1 MNSGEPDGGYLKNI
15 ATKNISIFLQHREI
29 IHILRFIFFRIT
41 MVSAGVLY
49 HTVAFKHP
57 FQIYSNLSAKGIEF
71 ISVLDLEKMLWETQI
86 SG

>member
-1 MNSGEPDGGYLKNI
+1 
-15 ATKNISIFLQHREI
+15 
-29 IHILRFIFFRIT
+29 

>member
-1 MNSGEPDGGYLKNI
+1 
-15 ATKNISIFLQHREI
+15 
-29 IHILRFIFFRIT
+29 
-41 MVSAGVLY
+41 MVSAGALY

-57 FQIYSNLSAKGIEF
+57 FQIHLNLSAKGIEF